1 MPGHHGSF
9 QASQFPAFVYMRETI
24 ELLCDQATVTLTF
37 LDTTTSVLKLI
48 LLLCCMYIE
57 QLIFKLYSKTLLN
70 LLSSCIIEFSMCTNM
85 LSR

>member
-48 LLLCCMYIE
+48 LLPPTFPLPCAFPVYRFC
-57 QLIFKLYSKTLLN
+57 S
-70 LLSSCIIEFSMCTNM
+70 
-85 LSR
+85 

>member
-1 MPGHHGSF
+1 MFDARCWKIINLRSNPRGITYI
-9 QASQFPAFVYMRETI
+9 ATINCIAF
-24 ELLCDQATVTLTF
+24 
-37 LDTTTSVLKLI
+37 LKLI